1 MTPISRSSIC
11 CSLLLSAYSPA
22 IGAADPEP
30 LNADLPIV
38 LTPTR
43 LRQSL
48 AEVPA
53 SVTVITADMISKF
66 GVKTIPDILRLVP
79 GMAVTQVT
87 GPDYRISYHGT
98 TIRSPRRMN
107 VLVDGVS
114 VYRPAFARI
123 DWDQLPVAIEDIE
136 RIEVTR
142 GPNSAT
148 YGANSMLAIVNIITK
163 HPRDVGTG
171 TLAATVG
178 SQDTLQATARYAGQL
193 GNSTSYRITFNHQT
207 DSGFDDAST
216 LGGGHDG
223 HRFNKLNFRSITE
236 LGADQ
241 SLDLQATIQQ
251 GGREVA
257 FADRFQKTLPDVT
270 SDDYYLNARWLKQFS
285 PQHDLAIQ
293 AYVTHH
299 AFEQRWTTCPPTA
312 TLLPEMFA
320 LWRANPAYAN
330 ALLARRI
337 PTGGS
342 AQDDA
347 LAQAGLAAITALGAR
362 AAAPTCVLANQD
374 YDETRLDAE
383 LQDTLVLSD
392 AFRVV
397 SGIGLRRD
405 RADSDTFLNGRVVN
419 DSWRLFANGEYKLT
433 PKLLI
438 NAGGFLEKD
447 ELTRSS
453 FSPRLAL
460 NAHLTKNHM
469 LRFVVSKAV
478 RTPDILEQR
487 ASTVYRTTNWDP
499 PLNGVSSGV
508 FYQSV
513 SSPGNLNPE
522 KILSR
527 EIGYLGNFPQY
538 GLLLDAKVFDDK
550 LTDLISEKYQVAEFA
565 PTNNNSARLR
575 GAELQL
581 SYRPSDRWLLY
592 LAYGYLDNEP
602 STIDEQ
608 TQYARH
614 SGALGLSLLLP
625 KQWRASFAYYGYGA
639 SSAGQSRYGR
649 EDLSLSK
656 LFKLGEGMKLTT
668 SFTIQHLDNRSSTFL
683 VDDNQVRESRYDD
696 AMHYFFSVELGF

>member
-1 MTPISRSSIC
+1 
-11 CSLLLSAYSPA
+11 
-22 IGAADPEP
+22 
-30 LNADLPIV
+30 
-38 LTPTR
+38 
-43 LRQSL
+43 
-48 AEVPA
+48 
-53 SVTVITADMISKF
+53 MISKF
-66 GVKTIPDILRLVP
+66 GVRTIPDALRLVP
-79 GMAVTQVT
+79 GMAITHVT

-98 TIRSPRRMN
+98 AVRSPRRMN

-123 DWDQLPVAIEDIE
+123 DWDQLPVAVEDIE

-178 SQDTLQATARYAGQL
+178 SQDTLQATARYAGQV
-193 GNSTSYRITFNHQT
+193 GASTAYRITFNHQT

-216 LGGGHDG
+216 IGGGHDG

-236 LGADQ
+236 FGADQ
-241 SLDLQATIQQ
+241 SLDVQASIQQ

-257 FADRFQKTLPDVT
+257 FADRFQRTFPDAT
-270 SDDYYLNARWLKQFS
+270 SDDYFLNARWLKQFS

-320 LWRANPAYAN
+320 LWRANPSYAN

-337 PTGGS
+337 PSGGT

-347 LAQAGLAAITALGAR
+347 LAQAALAAITVLGAR
-362 AAAPTCVLANQD
+362 AAAPTCVQANQD
-374 YDETRLDAE
+374 YDETRIDAE
-383 LQDTLVLSD
+383 LQDTLVFSD

-397 SGIGLRRD
+397 SGFGLRRD
-405 RADSDTFLNGRVVN
+405 RADSETFLNGRVRN
-419 DSWRLFANGEYKLT
+419 DSWRVFANAEYKLT
-433 PKLLI
+433 PKLVI
-438 NAGGFLEKD
+438 NAGGFLED
-447 ELTRSS
+447 DQLTRRS
-453 FSPRLAL
+453 FSPRVAL
-460 NAHLTKNHM
+460 NAHLAKNHT

-478 RTPDILEQR
+478 RTADILEQR
-487 ASTVYRTTNWDP
+487 ASTTYRTTGWDP
-499 PLNGVSSGV
+499 PLNGVTSGV

-513 SSPGNLNPE
+513 TVPGNLKPE
-522 KILSR
+522 KIESR

-538 GLLLDAKVFDDK
+538 GLILDAKVFDDK
-550 LTDLISEKYQVAEFA
+550 LTDLISEKYQVAEFN
-565 PTNNNSARLR
+565 PTNSNSAKLR
-575 GAELQL
+575 GAELQIN
-581 SYRPSDRWLLY
+581 YQPSDRWLLY
-592 LAYGYLDNEP
+592 LAYGYLENEA

-625 KQWRASFAYYGYGA
+625 KQWRASFGYYGYGA

-649 EDLSLSK
+649 EDLTLSK
-656 LFKLGEGMKLTT
+656 QFALGQGVKLTT
-668 SFTIQHLDNRSSTFL
+668 AFTIQHLDNRSSTFL
-683 VDDNQVRESRYDD
+683 VDNGQVRESRYDD
-696 AMHYFFSVELGF
+696 AMHYFFSANVNF